1 MLVQHHAR
9 MRDVRIETQCNG
21 EIIVEC
27 DPDHLQQVLVA
38 LMVNAIEAM
47 SPGKDRSGGGL
58 LRVSGE
64 HDIRTDAM
72 VVRIADNGV
81 GMSDEVKAHIFE
93 PFFTTKSESKGVGL
107 GLAIAYGIVERHNGT
122 ISVDSR
128 PGEGTVFTIRIPV
141 RQPTHIDTGSRATEP
156 RNEAK

>member
-1 MLVQHHAR
+1 V
-9 MRDVRIETQCNG
+9 
-21 EIIVEC
+21 
-27 DPDHLQQVLVA
+27 
-38 LMVNAIEAM
+38 
-47 SPGKDRSGGGL
+47 
-58 LRVSGE
+58 
-64 HDIRTDAM
+64 
-72 VVRIADNGV
+72 ADNGV

-128 PGEGTVFTIRIPV
+128 LGEGTVFTIRLPV
-141 RQPTHIDTGSRATEP
+141 RQPSQPASGSRATEP